1 METAGFYN
9 RPSRFRVH
17 VYDPLLRW
25 VIRRIGWTG
34 FGEDVHRVL
43 VVRGRRTGRP
53 YQRPVSICAVDGVRY
68 LVSFYG
74 ESGWARNLRA
84 GPEAELHVRRE
95 VERIRAVE
103 LQDEEKADF
112 MRVLIGRYRLI
123 ARLWLKVN
131 PRRLTADDLERVVR
145 QFPVFRIASAEEK

>member
-1 METAGFYN
+1 MAAEFYN

-53 YQRPVSICAVDGVRY
+53 YQRPVSICSVDGVRY

-74 ESGWARNLRA
+74 ESGWARNLRVRTD
-84 GPEAELHVRRE
+84 AELHVRSE
-95 VERIRAVE
+95 VEHVRATE
-103 LQDEEKADF
+103 LQNEEKADF
-112 MRVLIGRYRLI
+112 MRVLIRRYPLI
-123 ARLWLKVN
+123 ARLWLKVD
-131 PRRLTADDLERVVR
+131 PRRLTAGDLERVVR
-145 QFPVFRIASAEEK
+145 QFPVFRITSAE